1 LATIPWAV
9 NMPRLIGSSCIAIL
23 ATLIALSSW
32 LVASAAETANRAQ
45 TKAAAPAL
53 GGACSLIT
61 KEEVAA
67 ALAVAV
73 TGPKEKAMA
82 DAAGPGSS
90 ISTCEYSG
98 SGLQSMTLNVT
109 RLPPSSAP
117 MYRAMCA
124 KKAKDGLDGLGEL
137 ACWYNDK
144 HQELHAFKGTT
155 FVSIELRRSGD
166 TTEAI
171 KGVMKKAL
179 ERLR

>member
-1 LATIPWAV
+1 MFPWEVTMPWLIRSSRIAV
-9 NMPRLIGSSCIAIL
+9 L
-23 ATLIALSSW
+23 ATLLWSFPWPAAS
-32 LVASAAETANRAQ
+32 SAAELDGRTQAKPAVP
-45 TKAAAPAL
+45 AP

-73 TGPKEKAMA
+73 TGPTERNIANG
-82 DAAGPGSS
+82 AGPGTSVSS
-90 ISTCEYSG
+90 CAYDG
-98 SGLQSMTLNVT
+98 SGLQSLSLNVW
-109 RLPPSSAP
+109 RLSPAAAP
-117 MYRAMCA
+117 MYKAMCA
-124 KKAKDGLDGLGEL
+124 KQAKDGLDGLGEL

-179 ERLR
+179 ERLK

>member
-1 LATIPWAV
+1 
-9 NMPRLIGSSCIAIL
+9 MPRLIRSSCMAIL
-23 ATLIALSSW
+23 AALLTSW
-32 LVASAAETANRAQ
+32 PVASAAETDNGAQ
-45 TKAAAPAL
+45 AKAAAPAP

-73 TGPKEKAMA
+73 TGPKEKNIA
-82 DAAGPGSS
+82 DAVGPGSS
-90 ISTCEYSG
+90 VSSCGYEG

-109 RLPPSSAP
+109 RLPLSSAP
-117 MYRAMCA
+117 MYKAMCA

-179 ERLR
+179 ERLK